1 MGVVQKE
8 LLSVPLIPEALEG
21 CFVTIRLTLQEDIAS
36 VNVLIEELPEMLVS
50 KLEKVLKQEKGFKLQ
65 VVFTEKFKKY

>member
-21 CFVTIRLTLQEDIAS
+21 CFVTIRLTLQEDI

-50 KLEKVLKQEKGFKLQ
+50 KLEKVLKQKKGFKLQ